1 MSKGAP
7 AGAAAM
13 RDRRGRPGTGE
24 LTVAIVGCGYFSRFH
39 QEAWGRIDRVRVLGV
54 ADQDPA
60 KAEAAATAFP
70 GAQVFVHAAEMID
83 RVRPDLIDIATPP
96 HTHLDLV
103 SAAAGAGI
111 AALCQKPLAPT
122 FDEAVRLVETA
133 EKAGTTLIVHEN
145 FRFMP
150 WFREARRLLDE
161 GAVGTPLAISFR
173 LRPGDGQG
181 PEAYLARQP
190 YFQTMPRFLI
200 HETAIH
206 LIDVFRFLVGEITGL
221 FARLKRFNPAI
232 AGEDA
237 GIVTFEFASGAL
249 GVFDGNRHI
258 DHPSEDARMTM
269 GVMHLEGTE
278 GTIRLD
284 GHGRLYVKPRGE
296 PEREHAYAWDNR
308 GYGGDCVYHQMRHV
322 VGHLLDGEPLMND
335 GRAYLRNYAI
345 EEAIYRSNEEE
356 RFLRV

>member
-1 MSKGAP
+1 MS
-7 AGAAAM
+7 
-13 RDRRGRPGTGE
+13 E
-24 LTVAIVGCGYFSRFH
+24 LTVAIAGCGYFSQFH
-39 QEAWGRIDRVRVLGV
+39 QDAWARIDRVRVVAV

-60 KAEAAATAFP
+60 KVQAAVRSFP
-70 GAQVFVHAAEMID
+70 GAQVFADAAEMID
-83 RVRPDLIDIATPP
+83 RMHPALVDIATPP
-96 HTHLDLV
+96 QTHLGLV
-103 SAAAGAGI
+103 SAAANKGV

-122 FDEAVRLVETA
+122 FDEAERLVEVA
-133 EKAGTTLIVHEN
+133 ERAGTTLIVHEN

-150 WFREARRLLDE
+150 WFREARRLIE
-161 GAVGTPLAISFR
+161 ESAVGTPLAISFR

-190 YFQTMPRFLI
+190 YFQKMPRFLI

-206 LIDVFRFLVGEITGL
+206 LVDVFRYLIGEIAGV

-258 DHPSEDARMTM
+258 DHPADDTRMTM

-284 GHGRLYVKPRGE
+284 GYGRLYVKPRGGA
-296 PEREHAYAWDNR
+296 EREHVFPWDNR

-322 VGHLLDGEPLMND
+322 VGHLLDDVPLMNG

-345 EEAIYRSNEEE
+345 EEAIYRSDREE
-356 RFLRV
+356 RFIRV